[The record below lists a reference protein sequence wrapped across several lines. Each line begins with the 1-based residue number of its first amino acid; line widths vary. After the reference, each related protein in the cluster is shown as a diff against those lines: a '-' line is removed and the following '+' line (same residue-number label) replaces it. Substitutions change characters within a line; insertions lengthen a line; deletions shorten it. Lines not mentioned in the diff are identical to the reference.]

1 MKAVTPTPPGT
12 ATPRFAVARQ
22 WALVALVVAPA
33 LAYIVALVTGQGFVL
48 GWARADTLTLRDALP
63 LGLAYA
69 AYLLFVFVAVVGPAA
84 DRLPGW
90 VKWAG
95 LIGGSVALQV
105 AATAVVEPYPIRG
118 IFFRQFSQVSSGY
131 FTVGARWDNL
141 ADVLARYIQQ
151 SQTWPIHPRNQPPGL
166 MLIFWGTTQV
176 ASLLQSVSASL
187 ASTFRPLTC
196 FDEGL
201 TPLSDAQVMGGV
213 LGVAIEFIA
222 ATLAIVPLWHVV
234 RRLSNPR
241 SAWLA
246 AALYPLTACM
256 LAWVSRWDRS
266 FVYVS
271 IGGIALIENMLD
283 ASRTGRRGRAIGSAV
298 ALGALLAV
306 GLFLAYK
313 LTPVLLT
320 LGLYALARAEQLRRA
335 DTSGWSRRWLA
346 STAVSG
352 LIVGATAAAL
362 WAGFVLA
369 TGFDLVTHFQSSV
382 GFHSGMERPYWPW
395 AAYSALDIFNH
406 IGLPF
411 VMVALLFGWRKWY
424 PLALAFFGTVFV
436 LSVFRITHDETGRLL
451 TYLAPLGIALAAMA
465 LGEGIPILGYSQS
478 ADPAAP
484 RARRIAQGIVAL
496 AATQLF
502 VHLLVL
508 RVISYGV
515 DPLSVE
521 PASPPASMT
530 QTSIRFG
537 PAGELR
543 LVGFEMPDRLTPGQ
557 HADAVLYWRL
567 EAERAPQ
574 TSYKV
579 FMHVSSTLDDTDRI
593 ASVDEKPLN
602 WALPT
607 TCWAPGVLIRDSHP
621 FDVDVNARP
630 GKWLALLGLYS
641 EETGERAK
649 VFEAQRAIAG
659 AVELPTTIVVK

>member
-1 MKAVTPTPPGT
+1 MKVVPPSPRG
-12 ATPRFAVARQ
+12 AARPRFAAART
-22 WALVALVVAPA
+22 WILAGFVVAPA
-33 LAYIVALVTGQGFVL
+33 LAYILALVTGRDFVL
-48 GWARADTLTLRDALP
+48 GWARADSVTLRQALP
-63 LGLAYA
+63 LALAYV
-69 AYLLFVFVAVVGPAA
+69 AYLLFVFVAIIGPAA
-84 DRLPGW
+84 DRIPARL
-90 VKWAG
+90 KWLG
-95 LIGGSVALQV
+95 LILGSIVLQI
-105 AATAVVEPYPIRG
+105 AATAVVEPFPIRG
-118 IFFRQFSQVSSGY
+118 IFFRQFSQFSSGY
-131 FTVGARWDNL
+131 LSVGARWDNL
-141 ADVLARYIQQ
+141 ADVFAGYIQQ
-151 SQTWPIHPRNQPPGL
+151 SQAWPIHPRNQPPGL
-166 MLIFWGTTQV
+166 MLIFWGTTQI

-196 FDEGL
+196 FDEGVTAL
-201 TPLSDAQVMGGV
+201 TDAQVMGGA
-213 LGVAIEFIA
+213 LGVAIEFLA
-222 ATLAIVPLWHVV
+222 ATLSIVPLWRLV

-241 SAWLA
+241 AAWLA

-271 IGGIALIENMLD
+271 IGGIALIESMLD
-283 ASRTGRRGRAIGSAV
+283 SARTGRRRRAIGAAV
-298 ALGALLAV
+298 ALGALLAA

-320 LGLYALARAEQLRRA
+320 LGLYALARADQLRRA
-335 DTSGWSRRWLA
+335 DVTPWSRRWLA
-346 STAVSG
+346 STAGLG
-352 LIVGATAAAL
+352 LIVAGSAAGL

-395 AAYSALDIFNH
+395 AAYSAADIFNH

-411 VMVALLFGWRKWY
+411 VMVALIWGWRKWH

-465 LGEGIPILGYSQS
+465 LGDGIPIPRVLPA
-478 ADPAAP
+478 ADTAAP
-484 RARRIAQGIVAL
+484 RDRRVAMGVVAL
-496 AATQLF
+496 AVAQLF
-502 VHLLVL
+502 FHLLLL

-515 DPLSVE
+515 DPLSVQ

-530 QTSIRFG
+530 PTSIRFG
-537 PAGELR
+537 QNGELR
-543 LVGFEMPDRLTPGQ
+543 LVGYELPEELAPGQ

-567 EAERAPQ
+567 EADRAFQ

-579 FMHVSSTLDDTDRI
+579 FIHVARTLEDADRI
-593 ASVDEKPLN
+593 ASVDGKPLN

-607 TCWAPGVLIRDSHP
+607 TCWVPGVLIRDSHP
-621 FDVDVNARP
+621 FDVNADARP
-630 GKWLALLGLYS
+630 GKWLALLGLYR

-649 VFEAQRAIAG
+649 VFEAQRAMAG
-659 AVELPTTIVVK
+659 AVELPITIVVR